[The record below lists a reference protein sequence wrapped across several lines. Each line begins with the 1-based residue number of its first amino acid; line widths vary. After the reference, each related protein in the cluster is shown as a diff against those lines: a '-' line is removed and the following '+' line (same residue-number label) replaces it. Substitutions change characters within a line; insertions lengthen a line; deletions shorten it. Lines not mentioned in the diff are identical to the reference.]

1 MVGTLVRG
9 SAATRAGAGIA
20 HVVAAALAGA
30 LAGLAVGFV
39 GGLAPLG
46 GPDRLV
52 VLALVSVCYGAME
65 LGLVRLPLPQSGR
78 QVPAQWRYR
87 YPPVVTAALYG
98 ALLAPGV
105 GTRVADAGYVVIL
118 AAAALLGD
126 AATGTAILGTYGA
139 ARGLSAVILANAG
152 PEGSLRP
159 VLWGLDRGPLW
170 AAISTAL
177 TFAVLGAAVAAAV
190 EAMA

>member
-1 MVGTLVRG
+1 VGTLVRG

-20 HVVAAALAGA
+20 HAAAATLAGA
-30 LAGLAVGFV
+30 LTGLAVGSV
-39 GGLAPLG
+39 GGLLPLEW
-46 GPDRLV
+46 PDRLL
-52 VLALVSVCYGAME
+52 VLALVTVSYGAME

-87 YPPVVTAALYG
+87 YPPMVTAALYG
-98 ALLAPGV
+98 ALLGPGV

-118 AAAALLGD
+118 AGAALLGD
-126 AATGTAILGTYGA
+126 AVTGTAILGTYGA

-152 PEGSLRP
+152 PEGSPGP
-159 VLWGLDRGPLW
+159 VLWGLDRGPVWRAL
-170 AAISTAL
+170 STAL
-177 TFAVLGAAVAAAV
+177 TFAVLGAAVAATV

>member
-20 HVVAAALAGA
+20 HAVAATLAGA
-30 LAGLAVGFV
+30 LTGLAVGSV
-39 GGLAPLG
+39 GGLLVLA
-46 GPDRLV
+46 GPDRLLL
-52 VLALVSVCYGAME
+52 LALVTTCYGAME
-65 LGLVRLPLPQSGR
+65 LGLVRLPLPRSGR
-78 QVPAQWRYR
+78 QVPAAWRYR

-98 ALLAPGV
+98 ALLGPGV
-105 GTRVADAGYVVIL
+105 GTRVANAGYVVVL
-118 AAAALLGD
+118 AGAALLGD
-126 AATGTAILGTYGA
+126 AATGAAVLGTYGA

-152 PEGSLRP
+152 TEGSLGP

-170 AAISTAL
+170 RALSTTL

-190 EAMA
+190 GA